1 MKTRICPLCDQPMK
15 KAHRCDSCHSF
26 IWKPMYIDIHYSTGS
41 MSGPDCSYDAMEH
54 EYSYHEDGSV
64 TSMPSEEKHRWERHK
79 KAEEQ
84 SDSEFRE
91 VYGSQKAERKKAS
104 GRGRL
109 IAIVIAAC
117 MLFTSLPGLA
127 RNLMKEFE
135 IGFKTPESG
144 GGNDIFFSD
153 DDFSADSYGDMAEF
167 TDEEVMARGEE
178 CTGNEH
184 MDIIWEDFQPRMEQ
198 GLEDLG
204 GDITDY
210 SDGSD
215 NYGYFYGGDDSR
227 TYFNQS
233 RMYHL
238 DGDVGS
244 YLNISWDTDS
254 KRLHE
259 VSYAVFSEEAAENLF
274 TAVMNALDGDGEGF
288 RKEFTEQKKDAEK
301 DGYVFYYTDIY
312 EIYIS
317 YDAESY
323 SGEVSYYISITK
335 AL

>member
-1 MKTRICPLCDQPMK
+1 
-15 KAHRCDSCHSF
+15 
-26 IWKPMYIDIHYSTGS
+26 
-41 MSGPDCSYDAMEH
+41 
-54 EYSYHEDGSV
+54 
-64 TSMPSEEKHRWERHK
+64 
-79 KAEEQ
+79 
-84 SDSEFRE
+84 
-91 VYGSQKAERKKAS
+91 
-104 GRGRL
+104 
-109 IAIVIAAC
+109 
-117 MLFTSLPGLA
+117 
-127 RNLMKEFE
+127 
-135 IGFKTPESG
+135 
-144 GGNDIFFSD
+144 
-153 DDFSADSYGDMAEF
+153 
-167 TDEEVMARGEE
+167 
-178 CTGNEH
+178 
-184 MDIIWEDFQPRMEQ
+184 MEQ

-244 YLNISWDTDS
+244 YLNISWDTAS